1 MKYNSIIDAFKEGDI
16 VIPIY
21 MYKQLPELKISL
33 ESFIFLM
40 YLRSIGNNV
49 SFDVP
54 KFSKTLGL
62 EDKSIMGYVSELSSS
77 GLIDIKVIK
86 NDKGIME
93 EYIYL
98 DNFYEKIGLKLA
110 NKGVEEISKEKEDT
124 NNIFSILE
132 KEIGKQLSPIEIE
145 IVKGWKEANYS
156 DDLIK
161 EAIKEAV
168 SNDAVSL
175 RYIDK
180 VLYNWNK
187 DGVTT
192 IEEVNKRRKNFKE
205 SKSKDNKKELF
216 DYNWLDANE

>member
-40 YLRSIGNNV
+40 YLRSIGNDV

-110 NKGVEEISKEKEDT
+110 NKGAEEISKEKEDT

-216 DYNWLDANE
+216 EYNWLDDNE

>member
-40 YLRSIGNNV
+40 YLRSIGNDV

-216 DYNWLDANE
+216 EYNWLDDNE

>member
-40 YLRSIGNNV
+40 YLRSIGNDV

-192 IEEVNKRRKNFKE
+192 VEEVNKRRKNFKE

-216 DYNWLDANE
+216 EYNWLDDNE

>member
-16 VIPIY
+16 IIPIY
-21 MYKQLPELKISL
+21 MLKQLPELKISL

-62 EDKSIMGYVSELSSS
+62 DDKSIMGYVSELSSN

-205 SKSKDNKKELF
+205 AKSKDNKKELF
-216 DYNWLDANE
+216 EYNWLDDNE

>member
-1 MKYNSIIDAFKEGDI
+1 
-16 VIPIY
+16 
-21 MYKQLPELKISL
+21 
-33 ESFIFLM
+33 
-40 YLRSIGNNV
+40 
-49 SFDVP
+49 
-54 KFSKTLGL
+54 
-62 EDKSIMGYVSELSSS
+62 
-77 GLIDIKVIK
+77 
-86 NDKGIME
+86 ME

-145 IVKGWKEANYS
+145 IVKGWKEASYS

-205 SKSKDNKKELF
+205 AKSKDNKKELF
-216 DYNWLDANE
+216 EYNWLDDNE